1 MILPGHQLEQLC
13 KEARD
18 EILLAAP
25 FIKVSVLERLFSQIS
40 SEIIVKCITRWQ
52 PEEIVAGVS
61 DLEVWSVVKNRPQTS
76 LWLKPHLHAK
86 FYRADQNCLI
96 GSANLTAKALGWST
110 PSNLEILVSMSATD
124 LYLQAFETE
133 LLKNCIEVDEGIFQ
147 QFHRTVELLN
157 ETKPSLPIYTFH
169 IDLIEQSDR
178 LISDEQWLPILRHPQ
193 DLYLAYCGKLEKL
206 TTTTINSALT
216 DLQSLPVPENL
227 TQEAFKTYVGTLLL
241 QKPIVQTVDSFVSTP
256 QRFGAVRNL
265 LRTLPCQQIS
275 EFDANRSWQTLMRWL
290 LYFLPH
296 RYNLSVPHH
305 SEIFYRVK
313 LKQ

>member
-1 MILPGHQLEQLC
+1 VILPGHQLEQLC

>member
-110 PSNLEILVSMSATD
+110 PSNLEILVPMSATD

-133 LLKNCIEVDEGIFQ
+133 LLKNCIEVDEEIFQ
-147 QFHRTVELLN
+147 QFYRTVELLN
-157 ETKPSLPIYTFH
+157 KTKPSLPIYTSH
-169 IDLIEQSDR
+169 IDCIEQSDC
-178 LISDEQWLPILRHPQ
+178 LISDERWLPNLRHPQ
-193 DLYLAYCGKLEKL
+193 DLYPAYCGKLEKL
-206 TTTTINSALT
+206 TTTTLNSALT

-265 LRTLPCQQIS
+265 LKSLPCQQIS